1 MTALEAL
8 ERFLGEPGV
17 SQALAVRRVL
27 PAQAP
32 TFAAVPEWL
41 DQRLLGA
48 LTRRGISALYS
59 HQREA
64 LEALHDGLD
73 IAIVTPTASGKSLCY
88 NLPVL
93 QEISL
98 DPAARALYLFPTK
111 ALGQLVLAEGLG
123 GKEVQGAGGRVG
135 ADLLQ
140 HRQVVAEGLAR
151 CGGRDDGDVQ
161 PSAKRLERLALMAV
175 ERADATLRQGPDQAL

>member
-1 MTALEAL
+1 MVDLCEVVAMRLHQPMTALEAL

-98 DPAARALYLFPTK
+98 DPAARARSTSSPP
-111 ALGQLVLAEGLG
+111 
-123 GKEVQGAGGRVG
+123 R
-135 ADLLQ
+135 
-140 HRQVVAEGLAR
+140 
-151 CGGRDDGDVQ
+151 
-161 PSAKRLERLALMAV
+161 PSARTSWPSC
-175 ERADATLRQGPDQAL
+175 ATWPRWRRWDSRQRSTTATHQRPSGPTCAKPARWW